1 METLELN
8 VANVKCDGCAANIK
22 QGLSAMEGVESVEVD
37 VLDGRVRV
45 SGEALDRAA
54 IAAKLAELG
63 YPAAA

>member
-1 METLELN
+1 MEMLELN

-22 QGLSAMEGVESVEVD
+22 QGLSAMEGVEAIEVD